1 MPQTAPFHTSS
12 PDDLSLMA
20 GAARREEQAWTNLV
34 NRYNAMLYGIARRH
48 GLNTADQ
55 EDVVQSTW
63 LRLYRNIDRLRE
75 PAAVA
80 GWLATAARRESW
92 RRLAAGKREVPV
104 EDTDRG
110 VEAAPVMIDE
120 EVIARERQ
128 LALHRAVEALPQ
140 RQRAV
145 TQALLTMP
153 SASYDA
159 LTAAL
164 GIPRGSIGP
173 TRCRSI
179 AQLRR
184 DRELVQAVQ
193 G

>member
-80 GWLATAARRESW
+80 GRLATAARRESW

-110 VEAAPVMIDE
+110 FEAAPVMIDE

-128 LALHRAVEALPQ
+128 LALHRAVEGFPSGNAL
-140 RQRAV
+140 
-145 TQALLTMP
+145 
-153 SASYDA
+153 
-159 LTAAL
+159 
-164 GIPRGSIGP
+164 
-173 TRCRSI
+173 
-179 AQLRR
+179 
-184 DRELVQAVQ
+184 
-193 G
+193 